1 MNNKFNHCLKKS
13 PLAISVYA
21 SAITLFMAAFIAVLM
36 QGTYGKSETAKG
48 LIRNESFYRVAA
60 SKVGNVTEI
69 YVTEGEK
76 VNKGTPLFRVALP
89 WQDVPDQQNGNS
101 MLAESVA
108 RLVQTKKDFESEEEL
123 QQREWDTL
131 KKQKENVF
139 LTFEEKNKKLS
150 DVEKDYQRKYALY
163 KDQLRELNALLK
175 LKSIN
180 KSDVENMKQLII
192 DNELAIKKT
201 QLEQH
206 TLLQNRSE
214 QEVNYLRMER
224 ELLRN
229 KNEIEGRKREIIN
242 ELNKIQMEQEYVVTS
257 PVTGNVH
264 DIGILKGDFVDGKTP
279 SMIIKE
285 DAAKKPIVILYLT
298 SSQIGLINQQEKI
311 FLRVDTFPYETYGLL
326 SALITNIS
334 QTPTQVS
341 LDEKESLFRVKLKIN
356 EDDGHTRIPV
366 DFLNDGMSVT
376 TSLRQPGQS
385 LLAWLFMPV
394 KKSFN
399 RNPDFAE

>member
-1 MNNKFNHCLKKS
+1 MNDKFNQCLRKS
-13 PLAISVYA
+13 PLAMSVYT
-21 SAITLFMAAFIAVLM
+21 SAVAIIMVAFIAILM
-36 QGTYGKSETAKG
+36 QGTYGKKETARG

-60 SKVGNVTEI
+60 SKVGNVSEI
-69 YVTEGEK
+69 YVREGEY
-76 VNKGTPLFRVALP
+76 VNKGVPLFRVALP
-89 WQDVPDQQNGNS
+89 WQDVRDQQNGNS
-101 MLAESVA
+101 MLTESVS
-108 RLVQTKKDFESEEEL
+108 RLTQAKKEVESESEFYE
-123 QQREWDTL
+123 REWDML
-131 KKQKENVF
+131 KKQEGILF
-139 LTFEEKNKKLS
+139 HRFEEKDKKLQEI
-150 DVEKDYQRKYALY
+150 EKDYQRKNILY
-163 KDQLRELNALLK
+163 KKQLKELNALLK
-175 LKSIN
+175 LKSVN
-180 KSDVENMKQLII
+180 KSDVESLKQLII

-201 QLEQH
+201 EVEKS
-206 TLLQNRSE
+206 TLLQNRAE

-229 KNEIEGRKREIIN
+229 KNEIEARKRELAN
-242 ELNKIQMEQEYVVTS
+242 EMNKIQMDQEYVVTS
-257 PVTGNVH
+257 PVAGKVH

-285 DAAKKPIVILYLT
+285 DADKKPIVILYLT

-311 FLRVDTFPYETYGLL
+311 FLRVDTFPYEAYGML
-326 SALITNIS
+326 SAGITNIS

-341 LDEKESLFRVKLKIN
+341 LDEKESLFRVKLKII
-356 EDDGHTRIPV
+356 DDDKYNKIPV